1 MKGRR
6 TPPPPVVVFAPPR
19 ANDPSQEVDAVWFE
33 QHPGQVEYTR
43 KYIAGET
50 PELFH
55 PDTWV
60 KVMRIG
66 VERVRGFAP
75 PADVGRAN

>member
-6 TPPPPVVVFAPPR
+6 TPPPIIFTTPR
-19 ANDPSQEVDAVWFE
+19 AGDPSQAIDAAFFE
-33 QHPGQVEYTR
+33 QNPQLREYTR
-43 KYIAGET
+43 KYIPGET
-50 PELFH
+50 PDLMH

-60 KVMRIG
+60 HVMRIG

-75 PADVGRAN
+75 PRVGRDN